1 MRPYTGDYTEQRK
14 NEKFNFT
21 YYTFT
26 PRPLKGATLFKMDD
40 ELAALLV
47 EAHRNLG
54 LLEGLLQYAPN
65 KNSFCELM
73 LLKECTYSRMIDYD
87 APGFSDILVRRGVGK
102 GDIEPINNLALA
114 YKAATGMQF
123 AAQDYSKICGIAL
136 YGDKPKQKIG
146 IRDTQ
151 TFLQQAI
158 SNLKIY
164 NPTAPENVLPSLA
177 DISAYLYDSED
188 DPLIQAALVHYQFE
202 MIHPFEKYNG
212 VVGRILI
219 FMVLQKVAGK
229 ALHGLC
235 LSEHLFFNKNEYFDI
250 LSATQYSGG
259 YVRWIKY
266 FIRIINE
273 AAQTSVA
280 LLKKYEETIKLDEER
295 LRVEIPQTRSFWSVY
310 EYLKAFPVTS
320 IPTAAKHLN
329 LSYNSISKAFATLQ
343 KYNLIMQGG
352 NVTRNRVWKYAC
364 LDFIFTLPS
373 INQTTVISFEK

>member
-1 MRPYTGDYTEQRK
+1 MCPYTGDYTEHRK

-26 PRPLKGATLFKMDD
+26 PRPLKGAMLFKTDD
-40 ELAALLV
+40 ELAALLI
-47 EAHRNLG
+47 EAHHNLG

-73 LLKECTYSRMIDYD
+73 LLKECTYSRMIDYN
-87 APGFSDILVRRGVGK
+87 APDFSDVLVSRGTGK
-102 GDIEPINNLALA
+102 GDIEPINNLLSA
-114 YKAATGMQF
+114 YKAAGGMQF
-123 AAQDYSKICGIAL
+123 AAQNYSKICGIAL
-136 YGDKPKQKIG
+136 YGDKPEQQIG

-151 TFLQQAI
+151 TFLQHAI
-158 SNLKIY
+158 SNLKTY
-164 NPTAPENVLPSLA
+164 NPTAPEAVLPSLA
-177 DISAYLYDSED
+177 DISAYLHDSED

-219 FMVLQKVAGK
+219 SMVLQKIAGK
-229 ALHGLC
+229 ALSGLC
-235 LSEHLFFNKNEYFDI
+235 LSEHLFFNKNEYFDL

-273 AAQTSVA
+273 AAQTSAA

-295 LRVEIPQTRSFWSVY
+295 LRDKAPQTRSFWSVY
-310 EYLKAFPVTS
+310 EYLKTFPITS
-320 IPTAAKHLN
+320 IPIATKHLG

-343 KYNLIMQGG
+343 THNLIMQGS
-352 NVTRNRVWKYAC
+352 NATRNRVWKYAC
-364 LDFIFTLPS
+364 LNFIFALPS
-373 INQTTVISFEK
+373 INQTTCD